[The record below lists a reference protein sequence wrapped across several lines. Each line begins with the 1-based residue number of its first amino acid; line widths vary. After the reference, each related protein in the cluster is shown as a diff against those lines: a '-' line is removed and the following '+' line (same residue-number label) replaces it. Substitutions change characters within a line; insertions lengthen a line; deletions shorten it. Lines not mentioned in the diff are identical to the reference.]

1 MRLFFFFALQAFLQG
16 IAKICEGE
24 GRKVQV
30 RSLRYGVEGSAQV
43 SLLPIHPPNP
53 MLSGPIGQAGLA
65 RIQLL
70 LGSSHQLDACSPS
83 SDDPLPADCGWEM
96 FQDRSHIW
104 AGHSCLQPNSSS
116 AWPAV
121 LVVTVPFQGC
131 GPYSPAGELITLSMK
146 LWAPNFSSS
155 EAKCSSWAYCLGM

>member
-1 MRLFFFFALQAFLQG
+1 MRLFFFFVLQAFLQG

-24 GRKVQV
+24 GRKGQV

-53 MLSGPIGQAGLA
+53 TLSGPIGQAGLA

-83 SDDPLPADCGWEM
+83 SDDPLQQIVDGRCSRTEATSGQATAACSPTV
-96 FQDRSHIW
+96 
-104 AGHSCLQPNSSS
+104 LQHG
-116 AWPAV
+116 
-121 LVVTVPFQGC
+121 LQ
-131 GPYSPAGELITLSMK
+131 
-146 LWAPNFSSS
+146 
-155 EAKCSSWAYCLGM
+155 SW